1 MTKIIFSILLL
12 IFLSSDTTFAFP
24 DARGHWAE
32 RTIREVSTQRPDV
45 IGGFPDGTVRPSE
58 AVTREQ
64 FMKMLMTSI
73 KAGGFTSSRANFAD
87 VGATR
92 WSRGDIHT
100 AIHFDI
106 LRPDEEGARFRPA
119 MPITREDMAL
129 YATRLLGIGLV
140 AAQGEVPLLTFID
153 RESIS
158 ERHRSA
164 VAVAVQHGLLSGYP
178 DGTFGPQRS
187 LTRAEAFVVISRIL
201 RELTARENIITGTEG
216 KAFGN
221 TGNYT
226 IAKEHDGWIYHINW
240 SKNMEGLYKI
250 RNDGTGKTRL
260 NTDSAGSLF
269 ISDGWIYYGNWSAGG
284 RLYRVRTDG
293 ASRMRLSDQTVTGI
307 NVSGDQ
313 IFFINH
319 NSNHRIYRIG
329 INGSGLTRITEDR
342 ADSLVLSSGWLYYPN
357 LSDGRRLYKIRT
369 DGSERTR
376 VVDTTHVRS
385 INVIEPWIV
394 FSGFRG
400 DVWRIRTD
408 GTGLTRIIGQ
418 LAIRMNVSNG
428 RIFYTVSGD
437 NHQVYSINLNG
448 TDLRRVISGTDGGSI
463 ASSWIYFFSLPPGP
477 GLPPEWIYRVR
488 LDGTQ
493 RERVVYPGS

>member
-1 MTKIIFSILLL
+1 MTKIISL
-12 IFLSSDTTFAFP
+12 IFLFVFLLSGITHAFP

-58 AVTREQ
+58 TVTREQ

-73 KAGGFTSSRANFAD
+73 KAGGFASSRANFTD

-92 WSRGDIHT
+92 WSKKDIHT
-100 AIHFDI
+100 AVHFDI

-119 MPITREDMAL
+119 TPITREDMAL
-129 YATRLLGIGLV
+129 YATRLLGIGLR
-140 AAQGEVPLLTFID
+140 AAQGEVPPLTFTD

-158 ERHRSA
+158 ERHRNA

-201 RELTARENIITGTEG
+201 REFAARENIITGTEG

-221 TGNYT
+221 IDNFS
-226 IAKEHDGWIYHINW
+226 IAKQYNGWIYHTNVA
-240 SKNMEGLYKI
+240 KNMVGIYRI
-250 RNDGTGKTRL
+250 RNDGTQKTKL
-260 NTDSAGSLF
+260 SNDDAWNLF
-269 ISDGWIYYGNWSAGG
+269 ILDDWIYYGNWNVGG

-293 ASRMRLSDQTVTGI
+293 TSRIRLSDQVVTHI
-307 NVSGDQ
+307 NVAEDQ
-313 IFFINH
+313 IFFINRS
-319 NSNHRIYRIG
+319 SNHRIYRIG
-329 INGSGLTRITEDR
+329 TNGGGLTRITEDR

-357 LSDGRRLYKIRT
+357 LSSNSRLYKIRT
-369 DGSERTR
+369 DGNERTR
-376 VVDTTHVRS
+376 VVDTHVRS

-400 DVWRIRTD
+400 DIWRVKPD

-418 LAIRMNVSNG
+418 LGIRVNVSNG

-448 TDLRRVISGTDGGSI
+448 TDLRRVVSGTDGGSI
-463 ASSWIYFFSLPPGP
+463 AGSWMYFLTISPERGTPPQ
-477 GLPPEWIYRVR
+477 WTYRVR